1 MASSRGIRAGR
12 AFVELFADDTKLVR
26 ALRAAQRKLRAFG
39 GSIRGMGLRVA
50 GIGTALLTPLIA
62 SARYFSSYGDQ
73 VAKMAKRTGFSVEAL
88 SELKFVASQ
97 TGTEFESLEM
107 GLRRMQRSIYDAG
120 RGMATQSDALAD
132 IGLAVGDLDGLA
144 PVDQF
149 KLLADRIGQ
158 VEDPTRRAAIAMTLF
173 GRTGTNLLPMFAQ
186 GAEGISAL
194 QEEARRLGLS
204 MSGEGAAAAEVFT
217 DALDRLWKVV
227 RQGVFNVGAA
237 LAPMLTRLADT
248 LLRLAV
254 TASEW
259 IKANRQ
265 LVVQAAKIA
274 SVITGAGIALILLGG
289 LLLGSAV
296 VMGALASAVGGVVSV
311 LGGLT
316 AALALIVSPIGAL
329 IFAVTALSAYLL
341 HASGVAGQAL
351 GWLAD
356 RFTQLRDRATQTFR
370 GIADALA
377 AGDVSL
383 AARILWLALKAEWV
397 RGTNFIRRL
406 WLGFKH
412 FIMDV
417 LVGAF
422 TGALSALQLVWHGL
436 EAGWIETTAFLQ
448 TAWLGF
454 VNIFTRSWER
464 MRALAAK
471 TWNVIKSLFD
481 DSLDPSRA
489 NAEIDQAL
497 RERLSEIDAGT
508 GEQVIETDRRRE
520 SRRRRAARLNEQTLG
535 VIGQRYEDEQ
545 DRQAREQVDA
555 QRDAERA
562 LIDARREWEQAIAE
576 ARQKR
581 EAVEAEGG
589 TPLGLDGIEL
599 PDLSALG
606 DELDRAMDRIA
617 SVGSFNPAAL
627 VGMAFQ
633 GDAAERTADAAEA
646 TARNTKRI
654 EREVRT
660 GGLTFT

>member
-1 MASSRGIRAGR
+1 
-12 AFVELFADDTKLVR
+12 
-26 ALRAAQRKLRAFG
+26 
-39 GSIRGMGLRVA
+39 
-50 GIGTALLTPLIA
+50 
-62 SARYFSSYGDQ
+62 
-73 VAKMAKRTGFSVEAL
+73 
-88 SELKFVASQ
+88 
-97 TGTEFESLEM
+97 
-107 GLRRMQRSIYDAG
+107 
-120 RGMATQSDALAD
+120 
-132 IGLAVGDLDGLA
+132 
-144 PVDQF
+144 
-149 KLLADRIGQ
+149 
-158 VEDPTRRAAIAMTLF
+158 
-173 GRTGTNLLPMFAQ
+173 
-186 GAEGISAL
+186 
-194 QEEARRLGLS
+194 
-204 MSGEGAAAAEVFT
+204 
-217 DALDRLWKVV
+217 
-227 RQGVFNVGAA
+227 VFNVGAA
-237 LAPMLTRLADT
+237 LAPLLTKLADT

-254 TASEW
+254 TATEW

-265 LVVQAAKIA
+265 LVVQGAKIA
-274 SVITGAGIALILLGG
+274 AVITRAGVALILLGG

-296 VMGALASAVGGVVSV
+296 VIGVLASAVAGVVSL
-311 LGGLT
+311 LGGLA
-316 AALALIVSPIGAL
+316 AALAFVVSPIGAV
-329 IFAVTALSAYLL
+329 IVAVTALSAYLL
-341 HASGVAGQAL
+341 HASGIAGKAL
-351 GWLAD
+351 DWLAD
-356 RFTQLRDRATQTFR
+356 RFIQLRDRATQTFR

-397 RGTNFIRRL
+397 RGTNFVRGL

-454 VNIFTRSWER
+454 VNIFNRSWER

-471 TWNVIKSLFD
+471 TWNTIKGLFD
-481 DSLDPSRA
+481 DSLDPRKA
-489 NAEIDQAL
+489 NAEVDRAL
-497 RERLSEIDAGT
+497 KERLSEIDSTT
-508 GEQVIETDRRRE
+508 GERVIETDRRRE
-520 SRRRRAARLNEQTLG
+520 SRRRRAAKLNEQTLG

-545 DRQAREQVDA
+545 DRQAVEQAKA

-576 ARQKR
+576 AKQKR
-581 EAVEAEGG
+581 ETVEAEGG

-599 PDLSALG
+599 PDLSGLG

-633 GDAAERTADAAEA
+633 SDAAERTADAAEA